1 MYKRILEAQMSETTR
16 KILND
21 YNPTAQQ
28 EKLGDAVAY
37 APVAF
42 SYDQTAAANAA
53 AQTMFTAPFAMRI
66 TDVLVEGKNAEA
78 AVVTVRKNTDA
89 ICTAIT
95 AADGALIH
103 MTAGV
108 VAARLV
114 LAAGDIV
121 TMQTGNAASLS
132 RVTVIGIRI

>member
-1 MYKRILEAQMSETTR
+1 MNETMR
-16 KILND
+16 LKLN
-21 YNPTAQQ
+21 NMHPTMQEQQ
-28 EKLGDAVAY
+28 AGNAIAY

-53 AQTMFTAPFAMRI
+53 AQTMLTAPFPMRI

-78 AVVTVRKNTDA
+78 AVVTVRKGTDA

-95 AADGALIH
+95 AADGTLIH

-121 TMQTGNAASLS
+121 TMQTAHANSRS
-132 RVTVIGIRI
+132 RVTVLGMRI

>member
-1 MYKRILEAQMSETTR
+1 MNENMRLK
-16 KILND
+16 LNNM
-21 YNPTAQQ
+21 NPTFQ
-28 EKLGDAVAY
+28 ELNAGNAVAY

-42 SYDQTAAANAA
+42 SYDQAAAANAA
-53 AQTMFTAPFAMRI
+53 AVTILTAPFAMRI
-66 TDVLVEGKNAEA
+66 TDILVEGKNAEA
-78 AVVTVRKNTDA
+78 AVVTVRKGTDE

-95 AADGALIH
+95 AADGTLIH

-121 TMQTGNAASLS
+121 TMQTANAASRS
-132 RVTVIGIRI
+132 RVTIIGMRV

>member
-1 MYKRILEAQMSETTR
+1 MSENMR
-16 KILND
+16 LKLN
-21 YNPTAQQ
+21 NMHPTMQ
-28 EKLGDAVAY
+28 ELKAGDAIAY

-53 AQTMFTAPFAMRI
+53 AQTMFTAPFPMRI

-78 AVVTVRKNTDA
+78 AVVTVRNGTDA

-95 AADGALIH
+95 AADGTLIH

-114 LAAGDIV
+114 LAVGDIV
-121 TMQTGNAASLS
+121 TMQTAHANSRA
-132 RVTVIGIRI
+132 RVTVLGMRI